1 MDTLPLNT
9 GYSSTR
15 HAWCYDVMQ
24 DDAASHPDAENN
36 ALEGRVALA
45 MFPALF
51 PMSPT
56 AKTLDRL
63 GEKAAERRAASSTT
77 QVVRSM
83 LGKVVLMGTHTRL
96 AWAHRQ

>member
-1 MDTLPLNT
+1 
-9 GYSSTR
+9 
-15 HAWCYDVMQ
+15 MQ
-24 DDAASHPDAENN
+24 DDAVSHPDAENN

-63 GEKAAERRAASSTT
+63 GEKAVERRAASSTT

-96 AWAHRQ
+96 AWAQAMGTSYHTTCSCGSHVA